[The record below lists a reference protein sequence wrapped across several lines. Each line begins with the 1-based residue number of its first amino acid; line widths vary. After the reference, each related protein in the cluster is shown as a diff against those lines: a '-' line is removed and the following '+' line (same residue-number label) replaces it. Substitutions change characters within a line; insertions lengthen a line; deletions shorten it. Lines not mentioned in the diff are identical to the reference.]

1 MAADASIRVA
11 VGRVALERRKA
22 RYPQTRHHGCFL
34 RVIGAHRAIAEAL
47 LSAPHP
53 DRDLARCVLGQ
64 LLFVGRAVEDTM
76 QCMLDSDGGCD
87 RGGDAVSSV
96 TFRTWNDL
104 ETRHALDK
112 ILSRQALSSRL
123 HSEEQRGWVAACD
136 GHDSCGRKLLNS
148 VLTTVSN
155 LAIIGL
161 PQVTGCQERVLPRM
175 PDTTAQVTEGFCS
188 PFSWL
193 QVRCFVKCQVHYS
206 KLLWR
211 TRLGA

>member
-96 TFRTWNDL
+96 NFRTWNDL

-148 VLTTVSN
+148 VLSVESRDHWAASGNGMPGTCVAPN
-155 LAIIGL
+155 ARHNCAGHRGILFPVFLAAG
-161 PQVTGCQERVLPRM
+161 PVFR
-175 PDTTAQVTEGFCS
+175 
-188 PFSWL
+188 
-193 QVRCFVKCQVHYS
+193 
-206 KLLWR
+206 
-211 TRLGA
+211 